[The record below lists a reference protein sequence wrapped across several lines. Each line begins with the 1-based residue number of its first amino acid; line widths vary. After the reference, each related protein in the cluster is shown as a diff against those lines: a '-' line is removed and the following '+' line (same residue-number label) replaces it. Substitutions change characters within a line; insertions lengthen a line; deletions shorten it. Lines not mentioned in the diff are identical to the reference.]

1 MPIARKTYLVTVT
14 RQRLAPAERRQ
25 QIIDAAHV
33 LYTDRAYDDVSTAE
47 LAEAAGVARGLINH
61 YFGDKRELF
70 LEVMRGSI
78 MMPAAALPD
87 FDGLPLEQRARL
99 TMDWILDAATTYG
112 QAWVAASGAA
122 NLHGASDVQAI
133 VDEADDRAA
142 RLVLDALGLPDSP
155 HLRARLRPNA
165 ALVKA
170 VCREWLQRGTYTR
183 DEALDLLVE
192 SVLLFVRTPAPGS
205 PASDPPSPSQEEL
218 S

>member
-1 MPIARKTYLVTVT
+1 M
-14 RQRLAPAERRQ
+14 
-25 QIIDAAHV
+25 DAAGV
-33 LYTDRAYDDVSTAE
+33 LYSDRPYDEVSTAE

-70 LEVMRGSI
+70 LEVMRSSI
-78 MMPAAALPD
+78 LMPEAALPD
-87 FDGLPLEQRARL
+87 YDGLPIAQRARL

-142 RLVLDALGLPDSP
+142 RLVLDALGLPDTP
-155 HLRARLRPNA
+155 HLRARLRPLA
-165 ALVKA
+165 ALTKA

-183 DEALDLLVE
+183 DEALDLLTD
-192 SVLLFVRTPAPGS
+192 SVLLFVRKETP
-205 PASDPPSPSQEEL
+205 
-218 S
+218 